1 MATFGVEARRRQAE
15 FRTQSETISQQG
27 RSPSDDKGR
36 RNGHLLAHGY
46 EKENLYPQ
54 LRGENGALKFFRER
68 EIKWHRTGRSGDTP
82 GGNGPTRNMASSQI
96 ACVNFL
102 LPLVSVEGALTAVI
116 RAIDNDVQD
125 VIEIVDG
132 KGNQSPVDFEW
143 IGVDKSLEGGT
154 HRGQLE
160 TSVDSFVVAETDRGR
175 RAYLMEWKY
184 TESGGSGRYMGK
196 GRKGEVRW
204 PRYSPLYSTIFS
216 SFGTENGA
224 VPMNELL
231 YEPFYQLLRNRLLGD
246 QMVAGR
252 EHGVLDAKVV
262 VVAPEENTAYRARI
276 TSPPLAE
283 RFPDLKTVDEV
294 MRATLKNPD
303 AAFKMVTP
311 TELREAVE
319 SECGDAVSDWAEYI
333 QERYGW

>member
-1 MATFGVEARRRQAE
+1 MNDFYDAAVEKQARFRAT
-15 FRTQSETISQQG
+15 SKTISDEG
-27 RSPSDDKGR
+27 RLWN
-36 RNGHLLAHGY
+36 RNKHLVAYGY
-46 EKENLYPQ
+46 EEENLYPAI
-54 LRGENGALKFFRER
+54 RGKNGVRQFFRER
-68 EIKWHRTGRSGDTP
+68 GIKWQGPRS
-82 GGNGPTRNMASSQI
+82 MVSSQV

-102 LPLVSVEGALTAVI
+102 LPLISVKGALTAVI

-132 KGNQSPVDFEW
+132 KGNQSLVEFEW
-143 IGVDKSLEGGT
+143 IGIDKSLEGGT
-154 HRGQLE
+154 RRGQYE
-160 TSVDSFVVAETDRGR
+160 TSVDSFIIAETKKGR

-184 TESGGSGRYMGK
+184 TEKSGDGDYKGE

-204 PRYSPLYSTIFS
+204 PRYAPLYSTAFS

-231 YEPFYQLLRNRLLGD
+231 YEPFYQLMRNRLLGD
-246 QMVAGR
+246 RMVAGR

-262 VVAPEENTAYRARI
+262 VIVPEENIAYRESI
-276 TSPPLAE
+276 TSPPLAK

-303 AAFKMVTP
+303 AVFKMVTP

-319 SECGDAVSDWAEYI
+319 SECEDAVSDWAEYI
-333 QERYGW
+333 RERYGW